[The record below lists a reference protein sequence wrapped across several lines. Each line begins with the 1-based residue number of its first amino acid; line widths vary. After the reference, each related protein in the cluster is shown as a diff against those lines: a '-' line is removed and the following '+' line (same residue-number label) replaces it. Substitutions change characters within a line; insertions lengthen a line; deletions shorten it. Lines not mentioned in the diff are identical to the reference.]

1 MRKVICV
8 GNLIIVALATC
19 ISILATRDWILSPKG
34 RFDWVSVI
42 PVVWAVCALFLLKS
56 QRLWPWIGS
65 LLAVSAMALSFGAE
79 TLKFIELSWR
89 ASYGDTTVEVDPTT
103 IGIPLVC
110 LGIFTIGFLFVL
122 IVLFSLPAWSAPKKQ
137 MPDTTPDSRL

>member
-8 GNLIIVALATC
+8 GNLIIAALATC

-42 PVVWAVCALFLLKS
+42 PVVWAVSS
-56 QRLWPWIGS
+56 QV
-65 LLAVSAMALSFGAE
+65 ATFMAMALSFCAQ